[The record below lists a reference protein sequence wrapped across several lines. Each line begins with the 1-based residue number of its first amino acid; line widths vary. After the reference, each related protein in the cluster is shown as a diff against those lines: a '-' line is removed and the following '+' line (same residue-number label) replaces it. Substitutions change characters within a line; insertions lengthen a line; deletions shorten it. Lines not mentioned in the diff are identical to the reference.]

1 MLQGIIEEGKVNS
14 FNIPVYYPHPSE
26 VKSEILNQ
34 GSFDIDQLDVSQV
47 NFYELDNAF
56 NTAQCTRAVAEPLL
70 ISHFGESVTKECGV
84 VLIFVF
90 GTTLFDF
97 PSCCGILQFILKDL
111 HQTIAD
117 SINDLCVNVAEPE
130 A

>member
-1 MLQGIIEEGKVNS
+1 MCRGAHGVLARASLSGRNKSLLDLPCN
-14 FNIPVYYPHPSE
+14 PSM
-26 VKSEILNQ
+26 S
-34 GSFDIDQLDVSQV
+34 GFGPDQLDVSQV
-47 NFYELDNAF
+47 NFYELDNGF

-70 ISHFGESVTKECGV
+70 FLSFVVVSPFECGV

-117 SINDLCVNVAEPE
+117 SINDLCVNVADPE